1 MYRTQVE
8 RNKFTIH
15 EKQGNK
21 LFVVDGKGM
30 IDKNNMFFSTM
41 TLYFTPSIATFD
53 TNKSY
58 NTDI

>member
-15 EKQGNK
+15 EKQGNN

-30 IDKNNMFFSTM
+30 IDKNNMFSA
-41 TLYFTPSIATFD
+41 L
-53 TNKSY
+53 
-58 NTDI
+58 